1 MEPLS
6 RFFGRPLRL
15 TPTPAPTMAAPLS
28 AAQLEQFERA
38 GVVTVDTAL
47 TPEQVSQPPSAA
59 PACR

>member
-1 MEPLS
+1 
-6 RFFGRPLRL
+6 
-15 TPTPAPTMAAPLS
+15 MAAPLS
-28 AAQLEQFERA
+28 AAQLAQFERA